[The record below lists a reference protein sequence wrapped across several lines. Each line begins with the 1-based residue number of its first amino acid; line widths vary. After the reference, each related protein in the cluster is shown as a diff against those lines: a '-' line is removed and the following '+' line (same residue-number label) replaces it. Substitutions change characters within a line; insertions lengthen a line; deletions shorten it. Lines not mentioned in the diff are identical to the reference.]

1 MIDELRE
8 TAGSGGN
15 AASTGAGVAPRGDN
29 QSIAFR
35 VMKNDTAITAIAINT
50 VVLRIGYPVSVGVES
65 TVVGNGALV
74 RRIS

>member
-1 MIDELRE
+1 LRD

-35 VMKNDTAITAIAINT
+35 VTTNDTAITAIAINT
-50 VVLRIGYPVSVGVES
+50 VGLRIGYHVPVGVES
-65 TVVGNGALV
+65 TVVGSGALV
-74 RRIS
+74 QRIS